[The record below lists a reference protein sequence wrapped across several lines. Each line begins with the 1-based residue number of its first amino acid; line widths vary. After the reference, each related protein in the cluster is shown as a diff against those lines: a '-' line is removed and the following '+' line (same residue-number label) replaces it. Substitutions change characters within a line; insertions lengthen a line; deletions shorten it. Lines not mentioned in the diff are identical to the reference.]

1 MDITLK
7 GYKGKAGG
15 LGLMLVAVGTV
26 LYDIYE
32 GKAPDFNA
40 FATMFLAGLGILG
53 IRLKMD

>member
-15 LGLMLVAVGTV
+15 LGLMLVAIGTV
-26 LYDIYE
+26 CYDFYE

-40 FATMFLAGLGILG
+40 FATMFLNGLGILG
-53 IRLKMD
+53 IRIAMD